1 MRPYFL
7 QETTMTVHDI
17 LKGSIKALEAADI
30 PSARLDAEVLLSF
43 CLNCDR
49 LEFYKNPDMPISETK
64 LSAFRNL
71 IARRLQWEP
80 VAYITGRKE
89 FWTFV
94 LEVNNSVLIP
104 RPDTEVIVEEA
115 LNICRKIDSSEIK
128 ILDIGTGS
136 GAIAL
141 ALASEITRAK
151 IVATDISPAALN
163 LAQKNAA
170 ALGLKEKI
178 DFRLGNLIEP
188 VNGIFDII
196 VCNPPY
202 ISAKDYEKLPSGVK
216 DYEPQ
221 DALLA
226 GKSGLEFYEKL
237 IYQAAGFLQ
246 KNGWLLLE
254 IGAKQES
261 GVCGII
267 EAAGIYDSIEM
278 RRDYAGLPRVIKA
291 RRKVSG

>member
-1 MRPYFL
+1 MI
-7 QETTMTVHDI
+7 VHDI
-17 LKGSIKALEAADI
+17 LNDATHDFEEADI

-43 CLNCDR
+43 CLGCDR
-49 LEFYKNPDMPISETK
+49 LEFYKNPDMIISETQ
-64 LSAFRNL
+64 LAAFRNL

-80 VAYITGRKE
+80 VAYITSRKE
-89 FWTFV
+89 FWSFS

-115 LNICRKIDSSEIK
+115 LNLCRKMDSSEIK

-141 ALASEITRAK
+141 ALAAEITGAK
-151 IVATDISPAALN
+151 VVATDISEAAVN
-163 LAQKNAA
+163 LAKKNAA

-178 DFRLGNLIEP
+178 DFRHGNLFEP
-188 VNGIFDII
+188 VNGFFDII
-196 VCNPPY
+196 ICNPPY
-202 ISAKDYEKLPSGVK
+202 ISAREYEKLPTGVK
-216 DYEPQ
+216 DYEPRE
-221 DALLA
+221 ALWA

-237 IYQAAGFLQ
+237 IYQAAAFLQ

-261 GVCGII
+261 GVCGIM
-267 EAAGIYDSIEM
+267 EAAGFYDSIEM

-291 RRKVSG
+291 RRKISG

>member
-1 MRPYFL
+1 MAL
-7 QETTMTVHDI
+7 GNNMTVHDI
-17 LKGSIKALEAADI
+17 LNESTKALEAADI

-49 LEFYKNPDMPISETK
+49 LEFYKNPDMIINETQ
-64 LSAFRNL
+64 LVVFRNL

-94 LEVNNSVLIP
+94 LEVNSSVLIP

-115 LNICRKIDSSEIK
+115 LNLCRKMDSPEIN

-136 GAIAL
+136 GAISL
-141 ALASEITRAK
+141 ALASEINGAK
-151 IVATDISPAALN
+151 IVATDISEAALS
-163 LAQKNAA
+163 LAQKNTA
-170 ALGLKEKI
+170 ALGLQDKI
-178 DFRLGNLIEP
+178 EFKLGNLFEP
-188 VNGIFDII
+188 VDGIFDII

-202 ISAKDYEKLPSGVK
+202 ISAKDYERLPSGVK
-216 DYEPQ
+216 DYEPRE
-221 DALLA
+221 ALWA

-237 IYQAAGFLQ
+237 IYQAAGFVQ

-254 IGAKQES
+254 IGAKQEV
-261 GVCGII
+261 GVRGIM
-267 EAAGIYDSIEM
+267 EAAGFYDNIEM
-278 RRDYAGLPRVIKA
+278 SRDYAGLPRVIKA